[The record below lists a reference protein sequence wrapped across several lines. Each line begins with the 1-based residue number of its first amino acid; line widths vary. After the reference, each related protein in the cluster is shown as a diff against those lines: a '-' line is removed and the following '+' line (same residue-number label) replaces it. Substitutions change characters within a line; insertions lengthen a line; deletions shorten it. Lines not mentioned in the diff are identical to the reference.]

1 VKEQAKVRL
10 SLGLQKEMTNIHDL
24 FTSEELNAI
33 KERREI
39 TFNPSNR
46 KNYSANDKVT
56 LEIKVKNVKKL
67 TKKIYTINLEKQLLQ
82 NRRNIDDDINLKF
95 LVPEFQEEIQTKEA
109 ADSFEEFNATIPFS
123 ELDGKLGEFI
133 L

>member
-46 KNYSANDKVT
+46 KNYSANDKVA

-67 TKKIYTINLEKQLLQ
+67 TKKIYTINL
-82 NRRNIDDDINLKF
+82 
-95 LVPEFQEEIQTKEA
+95 
-109 ADSFEEFNATIPFS
+109 
-123 ELDGKLGEFI
+123 
-133 L
+133 